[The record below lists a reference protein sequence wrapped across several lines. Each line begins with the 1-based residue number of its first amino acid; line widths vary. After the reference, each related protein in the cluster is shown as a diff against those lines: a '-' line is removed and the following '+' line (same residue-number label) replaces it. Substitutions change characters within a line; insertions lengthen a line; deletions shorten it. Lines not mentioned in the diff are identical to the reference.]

1 MNHETTPTFRDHEAL
16 VSLPGHRMSFQT
28 GTDLRVRSCNTLLS
42 RFLGLPE
49 DDVIGLDFSALPV
62 PEEQGLARQ
71 LLENAANGM
80 PDTGYLAFA
89 TPAGRKLGQITVV
102 PQFHDGK
109 PTGVF
114 GFLLDATDRIEK
126 TRMLIESEHRYR
138 ALLERHQFVSEA
150 TSDVLWDWNLETGDI
165 YINQSIVRILGHE
178 PPVAE
183 AHRMWWE
190 HLHPEDR
197 ERVVEQQQA
206 AIKDNTRGYWQDHY
220 RFVRPDGTVLHLED
234 RALIMRNE
242 QGRAV
247 RMVGAV
253 HDVTSQKESELRIRR
268 GERRFRAMVQ
278 SGLDVIV
285 LLDRNFAVTY
295 ISPNAHKL
303 GGYHPDEMM
312 GVVGFEA
319 IHPDDFARVL
329 MVGQDISKTPEVLL
343 PPFRF
348 RAKNGSYRWVEAILV
363 NHLHDPDIEAV
374 VINMRDITE
383 RKEIEET
390 ILLSEE
396 KYRLLFYQSPVP
408 KWIFNRETLHFVEV
422 NEAALDHYGYTR
434 EEFLAMSVLDLQ
446 PQAERKRVQRMLL
459 SPDFLP
465 AGRLNNISQHL
476 VADGRT
482 IWVELTL
489 HGIYLE
495 EGYHVM
501 AIANDVTEKRAL
513 EQKVLR
519 EKINTQK
526 EIARTIINTQ
536 EKERSEISKELH
548 DNVNQLLTTAKLYIE
563 NIRYYPDQ
571 SAGYIDKS
579 AGLLQKAITE
589 IRNLSK
595 ALVTPVIYDIGF
607 RATLEELIGQYRA
620 LNLFALDF
628 QYTVPDDLIESGL
641 RLTIYRILQEQL
653 NNIVKHARA
662 TKVSIDIGNAGDK
675 LTICISDNGVGFDT
689 KAARSGLGINN
700 MKNRIDVFQG
710 SVDIDS
716 APNKGCSICIYFPL
730 ETAR

>member
-1 MNHETTPTFRDHEAL
+1 MNHDATTTFRDHEAL
-16 VSLPGHRMSFQT
+16 VTLPGHRMSFQT
-28 GTDLRVRSCNTLLS
+28 DKDFRLQCCNGLLCV
-42 RFLGLPE
+42 FLGFSEEELT
-49 DDVIGLDFSALPV
+49 GRDFTSLPV
-62 PEEQGLARQ
+62 PDERGLARQ
-71 LLENAANGM
+71 LLRNASEGM
-80 PDTGYLAFA
+80 ADTGYLAFE
-89 TPAGRKLGQITVV
+89 TPTGRKLGQITVV
-102 PQFHDGK
+102 PQFHNGV

-126 TRMLIESEHRYR
+126 TRLLIESERRYR

-165 YINQSIVRILGHE
+165 YINQSFTRILGYE
-178 PPVAE
+178 LPPAQT
-183 AHRMWWE
+183 HRVWAD

-197 ERVVEQQQA
+197 DRVVAQQQA
-206 AIKDNTRGYWQDHY
+206 AIRDAGRGYWEDHY
-220 RFVRPDGTVLHLED
+220 RFLRPDGSVLHLED

-278 SGLDVIV
+278 SGLDVVV

-295 ISPNAHKL
+295 ISPNAHQL
-303 GGYHPDEMM
+303 GGYHPEEMM
-312 GVVGFEA
+312 GVIGFEA

-329 MVGQDISKTPEVLL
+329 MAGQDIMKTAQVLL

-348 RAKNGSYRWVEAILV
+348 RVKDGSYRWVEAMLV

-374 VINMRDITE
+374 VINMRDITK

-408 KWIFNRETLHFVEV
+408 KWIFNRETLNFVEV
-422 NEAALDHYGYTR
+422 NEAALDHYGYSR
-434 EEFLAMSVLDLQ
+434 EEFLRMSVLDLQ
-446 PQAERKRVQRMLL
+446 PATERARVERLLL
-459 SPDFLP
+459 SPDFMP
-465 AGRLNNISQHL
+465 AGRMNNISQHVL
-476 VADGRT
+476 SDGRV

-495 EGYHVM
+495 SGYHVM

-513 EQKVLR
+513 EQKVLL

-526 EIARTIINTQ
+526 EIARAIINTQ

-571 SAGYIDKS
+571 AAAYVEKS
-579 AGLLQKAITE
+579 AALLQKGITE

-620 LNLFALDF
+620 LNAFALDF
-628 QYTVPDDLIESGL
+628 QFTVPEELIEGGL

-662 TKVSIDIGNAGDK
+662 PKVVIDIRQAGGK
-675 LTICISDNGVGFDT
+675 LRICIRDNGVGFDP
-689 KAARSGLGINN
+689 KNSRGGLGISN

-710 SVDIDS
+710 SVDIVS
-716 APNKGCSICIYFPL
+716 APGEGCSICIYFPL
-730 ETAR
+730 EAAR